1 MVAPFVQS
9 RLGLKRNFSSP
20 ALAAAVTANNAVSLA
35 TTPTTAKTAITRSH
49 SATAAAAAAPTKTAR
64 PRVLLG
70 GQNSRPQTHHQQH
83 RQFQSKSFLY
93 SSLPSI
99 STSSSSL
106 SSSTASPISLINHH
120 HDHHG
125 SIQKKMVSTTNT
137 GAKTAAG
144 KSTSSV
150 SSKAQYNNSAV
161 VSAAP
166 DTATDEMKD
175 EYGEMTADGETFRV
189 DEFVLENGSKLPNA
203 QLRYQTYG
211 ELNATKDNVIVVCH
225 ALTGNASLHSW
236 WGGLLGDGLAFDT
249 SKYLVVCCNILGS
262 CYGSSNPQSLREDG
276 SEEVYGLD
284 FPDVSVQDTVR
295 LQLQL
300 LKDEIGATSIHSVIG
315 GSFGGMQ
322 AMEFAVQ
329 GGRTGGDF
337 VKEDGMCV
345 CIYIFIFHEYAFIC
359 CSVVW
364 IELSR

>member
-20 ALAAAVTANNAVSLA
+20 ALAAAVTANNAVALA
-35 TTPTTAKTAITRSH
+35 TTQTTTKTAITRSY
-49 SATAAAAAAPTKTAR
+49 SAAAAPSNTAG

-70 GQNSRPQTHHQQH
+70 GKNSKLQPHHQQH
-83 RQFQSKSFLY
+83 RRFQSKSFLY
-93 SSLPSI
+93 SSMPSI

-120 HDHHG
+120 HDRHG
-125 SIQKKMVSTTNT
+125 SIQKKMISSTNN
-137 GAKTAAG
+137 GAKTAAAG
-144 KSTSSV
+144 PSSSV
-150 SSKAQYNNSAV
+150 SSKAQYSNSAV

-211 ELNATKDNVIVVCH
+211 ELNAAKDNVIVVCH

-262 CYGSSNPQSLREDG
+262 CYGSSNPQSPKEDG

-300 LKDEIGATSIHSVIG
+300 LKNEIGATSIHSVIG

-345 CIYIFIFHEYAFIC
+345 FIFTCH
-359 CSVVW
+359 
-364 IELSR
+364 